1 MQKLLLTLLICNCA
15 GSLACRLAGS
25 LAFAAAALNS
35 ALLQVSLIES
45 LDVLFHAFYLQ
56 SFTEC
61 NHYTKHFLIFQHV
74 FALFSPRQANKL
86 FSLGMGVI

>member
-1 MQKLLLTLLICNCA
+1 MQKLLLALLICNCA

-25 LAFAAAALNS
+25 LAFTAAALNS

-56 SFTEC
+56 SFTEY

-74 FALFSPRQANKL
+74 FTRL
-86 FSLGMGVI
+86 SLY